1 LVEDGYSKWEVE
13 AVLATRVVKKTR
25 RKEALI
31 LWQGFGIESA
41 SWEPIANLPKLVLDE
56 YQAMQ
61 VQAEAL
67 FEDLGSDV
75 E

>member
-1 LVEDGYSKWEVE
+1 M
-13 AVLATRVVKKTR
+13 A
-25 RKEALI
+25 
-31 LWQGFGIESA
+31 
-41 SWEPIANLPKLVLDE
+41 IANLPKLVLDE

>member
-1 LVEDGYSKWEVE
+1 
-13 AVLATRVVKKTR
+13 
-25 RKEALI
+25 

-61 VQAEAL
+61 GQAEAL